1 MTRVPRKLN
10 MGCGRDLRPGYLN
23 ADDKALAGI
32 DVLCDFSRFP
42 WPFKDDA
49 FEEVLAVHVLEH
61 LPDTVRVMEEIHRV
75 TTPGARS
82 TIEVPHYK
90 HSNAYKDPTHVRFF
104 TEETFDY
111 FGKDPR
117 SYYSKARFDVTS
129 VEKVHEY
136 HIDKYVKR
144 RFPRILP
151 WVERYLDNTVEKL
164 IFTLVT
170 RK

>member
-1 MTRVPRKLN
+1 
-10 MGCGRDLRPGYLN
+10 MGSGRDIRQGYVN
-23 ADDKALAGI
+23 ADRKPLKGT

-42 WPFKDDA
+42 WPFRDDA
-49 FEEVLAVHVLEH
+49 FDEVIAVHVIEH
-61 LPDTVRVMEEIHRV
+61 LPDTIRAMEELHRV
-75 TTPGARS
+75 TRSGAR
-82 TIEVPHYK
+82 TMIEVPHYK

-111 FGKDPR
+111 FGRDDR
-117 SYYSKARFDVTS
+117 SYYTDARFDVAS